1 MARDTI
7 GDVLSFLEVAK
18 ERSFTRAA
26 EKLGVSPS
34 ALSHT
39 VRALET
45 RMGLKLLSRTTRSV
59 APTEAGQRL
68 LDTLAPQ
75 FEEIEAE
82 VAAVSGLR
90 EKPAGTVRITAL
102 DFVADTL
109 LWPRLAPLLLRYPD
123 LRVEISTNYGMAD
136 IAAERFDFGVRL
148 GSDVAKDMVAVRI
161 SPDSRRVIV
170 GTPAYFD
177 THGRPKRPEDLA
189 QHNCITMRLTT
200 GGGLYAWR
208 LVRDGAELQLRVTGQ
223 YVFNNSYQILGA
235 ALAGNGLAFTPE
247 PLAQAHVAAGRLQMV
262 LEDWYPTMPG
272 FHLYYPSRRQQS
284 RALALVI
291 EALRA
296 PS

>member
-45 RMGLKLLSRTTRSV
+45 RMGVRLLNRTTRSV
-59 APTEAGQRL
+59 TPTDAGQRL
-68 LDTLAPQ
+68 LDTVAPQ
-75 FEEIEAE
+75 FEAIEAE
-82 VAAVSGLR
+82 VAAVSELR
-90 EKPAGTVRITAL
+90 EKPAGTIRITAL

-123 LRVEISTNYGMAD
+123 LRIEISTNYAMAD
-136 IAAERFDFGVRL
+136 IAADRFDLGVRT
-148 GSDVAKDMVAVRI
+148 GSNVAKDMVAARI
-161 SPDSRRVIV
+161 SADYRRVIV
-170 GTPAYFD
+170 GSPSYFE
-177 THGRPKRPEDLA
+177 THGIPKEPDDLA
-189 QHNCITMRLTT
+189 QHNCITMRLTSS
-200 GGGLYAWR
+200 GGLYAWR
-208 LVRDGAELQLRVTGQ
+208 LVRDGEGLQLRVTGQ
-223 YVFNNSYQILGA
+223 FVFNNSYQILGA
-235 ALAGNGLAFTPE
+235 ALAGSGLAFTPE

-262 LEDWYPTMPG
+262 MEEWYPTMPG

-296 PS
+296 PT

>member
-7 GDVLSFLEVAK
+7 GDVLAFLEVAK

-45 RMGLKLLSRTTRSV
+45 RMGVQLLIRTTRSV
-59 APTEAGQRL
+59 TPTEAGQRL
-68 LDTLAPQ
+68 LDTVAPQ
-75 FEEIEAE
+75 FEEIEVE
-82 VAAVSGLR
+82 VAAVSELR
-90 EKPAGTVRITAL
+90 EKPAGTIRITAL

-123 LRVEISTNYGMAD
+123 LRIEISTSYAMAD
-136 IAAERFDFGVRL
+136 IAAERFDLGVRT
-148 GSDVAKDMVAVRI
+148 GSAVAKDMVAARI
-161 SPDSRRVIV
+161 SPDYRRVIV
-170 GTPAYFD
+170 GSPAYFKN
-177 THGRPKRPEDLA
+177 HGIPKEPDDLA

-200 GGGLYAWR
+200 SGGLYAWR
-208 LVRDGAELQLRVTGQ
+208 LVRDAVELQVRVTGQ
-223 YVFNNSYQILGA
+223 FVFNNSYQILGA
-235 ALAGNGLAFTPE
+235 ALAGSGLAFTPE

-262 LEDWYPTMPG
+262 MEEWYPTMPG

>member
-7 GDVLSFLEVAK
+7 SDVLSFLEVAK
-18 ERSFTRAA
+18 QRSFTRAA
-26 EKLGVSPS
+26 EKLEVTPS

-45 RMGLKLLSRTTRSV
+45 RMGVRLLNRTTRSV

-68 LDTLAPQ
+68 LDTLTPQ

-82 VAAVSGLR
+82 VAAVSELR
-90 EKPAGTVRITAL
+90 EKPAGTIRITAL

-123 LRVEISTNYGMAD
+123 LRIEINTNYALAD
-136 IAAERFDFGVRL
+136 IAAERFDLGVRT
-148 GSDVAKDMVAVRI
+148 GSDVAKDMVAARI
-161 SPDSRRVIV
+161 SPDYRRLIV
-170 GTPAYFD
+170 GAPSYFK
-177 THGRPKRPEDLA
+177 THGIPQTPEDLA

-200 GGGLYAWR
+200 GGGLYAWH
-208 LVRDGAELQLRVTGQ
+208 LVRDGAELQLRVSGQ
-223 YVFNNSYQILGA
+223 CVFNNSYQILGA
-235 ALAGNGLAFTPE
+235 ALAGSGLAFTLE
-247 PLAQAHVAAGRLQMV
+247 PLARAHVAAGQLQTVMD
-262 LEDWYPTMPG
+262 EWCPTMPG

>member
-7 GDVLSFLEVAK
+7 GDVLSFLDVAK

-45 RMGLKLLSRTTRSV
+45 RMGVRLLNRTTRSV
-59 APTEAGQRL
+59 TPTDAGQRL
-68 LDTLAPQ
+68 LDTVAPQ
-75 FEEIEAE
+75 FEAIEAE
-82 VAAVSGLR
+82 VAAVSELR
-90 EKPAGTVRITAL
+90 EKPAGTIRITAL

-123 LRVEISTNYGMAD
+123 LRIEISTNYAMAD
-136 IAAERFDFGVRL
+136 IAADRFDLGVRT
-148 GSDVAKDMVAVRI
+148 GSNVAKDMVAARI
-161 SPDSRRVIV
+161 SSDYRRVIV
-170 GTPAYFD
+170 GSPSYFE
-177 THGRPKRPEDLA
+177 THGIPKEPDDLA
-189 QHNCITMRLTT
+189 QHNCITMRLTSS
-200 GGGLYAWR
+200 GGLYAWR
-208 LVRDGAELQLRVTGQ
+208 LVRDGVELQLRVTGQ
-223 YVFNNSYQILGA
+223 FVFNNSYQILGA
-235 ALAGNGLAFTPE
+235 ALAGSGLAFTPE

-262 LEDWYPTMPG
+262 MEEWYPTMPG

-296 PS
+296 PT